1 MAQAR
6 TRLGRTGETLAAR
19 HLQARGWRIVARN
32 WRCAT
37 RDVRGEVDIIA
48 WDGATLVFC
57 EVKTR
62 RDAAAG
68 GPFAAVTHRKRAR
81 LRGLAASYLATAGA
95 AAHVRFDVVGVLL
108 PTAGRPA
115 RVRHMPGVF

>member
-1 MAQAR
+1 MAHAR

-37 RDVRGEVDIIA
+37 RDLRGEVDIIA

-62 RDAAAG
+62 RGAAAG
-68 GPFAAVTHRKRAR
+68 GPFAAVIPRKLAR
-81 LRGLAASYLATAGA
+81 LRRLAANYLATQGVRAR
-95 AAHVRFDVVGVLL
+95 VRFDVVGVQL
-108 PTAGRPA
+108 PACGGPE
-115 RVRHMPGVF
+115 RVRHLPGVL

>member
-1 MAQAR
+1 MAEAR
-6 TRLGRTGETLAAR
+6 TRLGSTGETLAAH

-37 RDVRGEVDIIA
+37 REVRGEVDIIA

-68 GPFAAVTHRKRAR
+68 GPFAAVTPRKRTR
-81 LRGLAASYLATAGA
+81 LRGLAASYLAAEGPRVQ
-95 AAHVRFDVVGVLL
+95 VRFDVVGVLV
-108 PTAGRPA
+108 PADGGSA
-115 RVRHMPGVF
+115 RVQHIPGVF

>member
-6 TRLGRTGETLAAR
+6 TRLGRAGETLAAR
-19 HLQARGWRIVARN
+19 HLQERGWRIVARN
-32 WRCAT
+32 WRCAS
-37 RDVRGEVDIIA
+37 REVRGEVDIIA

-68 GPFAAVTHRKRAR
+68 GPFAAVTPRKRAR
-81 LRGLAASYLATAGA
+81 LRGLAASYLATEGA
-95 AAHVRFDVVGVLL
+95 RARVRFDVVGVLL
-108 PTAGRPA
+108 PAAGGSA
-115 RVRHMPGVF
+115 RVQHMPGVF

>member
-62 RDAAAG
+62 RDTAAG
-68 GPFAAVTHRKRAR
+68 GPFAAVTPRKRAR

-95 AAHVRFDVVGVLL
+95 RAQVRFDVVGVLL
-108 PTAGRPA
+108 PAAGGPA